1 MKKTIILLLIWIV
14 IGLIGSNALQNHNYS
29 IFFVC
34 ALIHPILSIFLLL
47 RIFSVIVS
55 ALRSLFT
62 SKKKFR
68 IVDEKTFDDKE
79 VEQITLDH
87 PDYIGILT
95 KINKKK
101 QNGRK

>member
-1 MKKTIILLLIWIV
+1 MKKTIILLLVWIV
-14 IGLIGSNALQNHNYS
+14 IGLIGSNALQNHNY
-29 IFFVC
+29 IVFFVC
-34 ALIHPILSIFLLL
+34 ALVHPILSIFLFL
-47 RIFSVIVS
+47 RIFGAIVGGIH
-55 ALRSLFT
+55 SLFT

-68 IVDEKTFDDKE
+68 IVDEKTFDDEE

-101 QNGRK
+101 PDGK